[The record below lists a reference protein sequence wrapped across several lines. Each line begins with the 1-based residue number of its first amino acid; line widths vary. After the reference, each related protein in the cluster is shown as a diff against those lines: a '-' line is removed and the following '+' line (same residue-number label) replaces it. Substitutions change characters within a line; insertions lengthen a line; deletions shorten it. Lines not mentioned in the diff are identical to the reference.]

1 MAKGQA
7 RDKAT
12 GRFLPKTAKVKGAQ
26 ETKAKSAAAPC
37 IFLEVRLGFRVYYMA
52 SYFFMLYNCWS
63 FCVLLCDMRRKM
75 GLLQDRFEA
84 KDLKDRLLNL
94 EYMVFKNAIEVAE
107 DLKATDKV
115 IA

>member
-7 RDKAT
+7 HDKAT

-37 IFLEVRLGFRVYYMA
+37 IFLE
-52 SYFFMLYNCWS
+52 
-63 FCVLLCDMRRKM
+63 M

>member
-1 MAKGQA
+1 
-7 RDKAT
+7 
-12 GRFLPKTAKVKGAQ
+12 
-26 ETKAKSAAAPC
+26 
-37 IFLEVRLGFRVYYMA
+37 
-52 SYFFMLYNCWS
+52 
-63 FCVLLCDMRRKM
+63 M